1 MVEEFYGKI
10 SRSGSNLSD
19 SLEDKLT
26 GDFFGTLRYM
36 DFCDGL
42 QPVLCGALRKS
53 EKQQAESKAAI
64 QLIENVN
71 CTNIKDEEHIKFWPK
86 HDLGELDVLLEFD
99 NCYIGIEVK
108 FQSGLSS
115 DDQLIR
121 EANILC
127 DLPKDKK
134 KILLFIAKHESC
146 ISVYRKYKKDISKQ
160 GVHFVFASWE
170 DILQSMKDILN
181 GGKGSKYTF
190 GQKLMICDLVR
201 LLTRKDFDTF
211 LSMTNGISDRPDQPI
226 EKKGYFML
234 DDKNHKDD
242 TMNYKNAAF
251 VVFMTYKNVGKLREA
266 IKSESENEDCEYTF
280 IKNQNKNKEKGY
292 EYPAAGMVNDFW
304 WLFSKEANSGSGGT
318 SLYAINIFLTDTN
331 EDAPSE
337 PIFRVLRY
345 ISPNAISKK
354 LTGKKLV
361 DAFDENADAE
371 RNTRDIVVDEIP
383 MTLHQRDIN
392 DSEKHAGLRG
402 CYYVD
407 LPLMSISEDD
417 IVHIFHIF
425 DELSKQSDIAY
436 SQQAT
441 NEE

>member
-42 QPVLCGALRKS
+42 QPILCGALRKS
-53 EKQQAESKAAI
+53 EKQQAESQAAI
-64 QLIENVN
+64 QLIGNAN

-181 GGKGSKYTF
+181 GGKGNNYTF
-190 GQKLMICDLVR
+190 GQKLMISDLIR
-201 LLTRKDFDTF
+201 LLTRKDFETF
-211 LSMTNGISDRPDQPI
+211 LSMTNGIADKLGQLI
-226 EKKGYFML
+226 EEEEYFME
-234 DDKNHKDD
+234 DRKNNKDYA
-242 TMNYKNAAF
+242 TNYKNAAF
-251 VVFMTYKNVGKLREA
+251 VVFMTYKNIEKLLKE
-266 IKSESENEDCEYTF
+266 IKSKSEEYGYAF
-280 IKNQNKNKEKGY
+280 IKKKE
-292 EYPAAGMVNDFW
+292 ETCAGIVDDI
-304 WLFSKEANSGSGGT
+304 WLTFSKEANTGSGAT
-318 SLYAINIFLTDTN
+318 SLYAVNIFLTNTN
-331 EDAPSE
+331 EKHPSE

-345 ISPNAISKK
+345 ISPNAISKNLTRRK
-354 LTGKKLV
+354 LAE
-361 DAFDENADAE
+361 AFDKNANAE
-371 RNTRDIVVDEIP
+371 RNACNIVVDGIS

-392 DSEKHAGLRG
+392 NPKDHAGLQR

-407 LPLMSISEDD
+407 LPLMSISNDD

>member
-19 SLEDKLT
+19 SSEDKLT
-26 GDFFGTLRYM
+26 GDLFGTLRYM

-42 QPVLCGALRKS
+42 QPILCGALRKS

-108 FQSGLSS
+108 YKSGLSS

-170 DILQSMKDILN
+170 DILQSMKDILH

-190 GQKLMICDLVR
+190 GQKLMISDLIR

-211 LSMTNGISDRPDQPI
+211 LSMTNGIADKLGQLI
-226 EKKGYFML
+226 EKEGYFML
-234 DDKNHKDD
+234 NHKDYA
-242 TMNYKNAAF
+242 TNYKNAAF
-251 VVFMTYKNVGKLREA
+251 VVFMTYKNVDKLLKD
-266 IKSESENEDCEYTF
+266 IKSESENEDCEYTS
-280 IKNQNKNKEKGY
+280 INRPEDMDNGI
-292 EYPAAGMVNDFW
+292 VVDI
-304 WLFSKEANSGSGGT
+304 WLTFSKEANIGSGDT
-318 SLYAINIFLTDTN
+318 SLYAVNIFLTNPN
-331 EDAPSE
+331 EEHPAD

-345 ISPNAISKK
+345 VSPITISKK
-354 LTGKKLV
+354 LPAKELAK
-361 DAFDENADAE
+361 AFDDKANAE
-371 RNTRDIVVDEIP
+371 RDTCDIVVDEIT

-392 DSEKHAGLRG
+392 NSKKHAGLQG

-407 LPLMSISEDD
+407 LPLMSISQDD
-417 IVHIFHIF
+417 IKRVFHIF

>member
-19 SLEDKLT
+19 NSEDKLT
-26 GDFFGTLRYM
+26 GDFFGALRYM

-42 QPVLCGALRKS
+42 QPILCGALRKS
-53 EKQQAESKAAI
+53 EKQQAESQAAI
-64 QLIENVN
+64 QLIGNVN
-71 CTNIKDEEHIKFWPK
+71 CTNISDEEHIKFWPK

-108 FQSGLSS
+108 FKSGLSS

-134 KILLFIAKHESC
+134 KILLFIAKHEAC
-146 ISVYRKYKKDISKQ
+146 LSVYRKHKNIISKD
-160 GVHFVFASWE
+160 VHFVFASWE
-170 DILQSMKDILN
+170 DILQSMKDILH

-201 LLTRKDFDTF
+201 LLTRKGFDTF

-226 EKKGYFML
+226 EKKGYFMV
-234 DDKNHKDD
+234 DNNKDY
-242 TMNYKNAAF
+242 TTNYKNAAF
-251 VVFMTYKNVGKLREA
+251 VVFMTYKNVDKLLKA

-280 IKNQNKNKEKGY
+280 INRPEDTDNGI
-292 EYPAAGMVNDFW
+292 VDDI
-304 WLFSKEANSGSGGT
+304 WLTFSKEANTGSGDT
-318 SLYAINIFLTDTN
+318 SLYAINIILTNTN
-331 EDAPSE
+331 EADPSD

-345 ISPNAISKK
+345 ISPIAISKK
-354 LTGKKLV
+354 LTEKELAE
-361 DAFDENADAE
+361 AFDDTANAE
-371 RNTRDIVVDEIP
+371 RDTCDIVVDEIA
-383 MTLHQRDIN
+383 MTLYQRDIN
-392 DSEKHAGLRG
+392 NSKKHAGLQG

-407 LPLMSISEDD
+407 LPLMSISKDD
-417 IVHIFHIF
+417 IKRVFHIF

>member
-19 SLEDKLT
+19 SSEDKLT

-42 QPVLCGALRKS
+42 QPILCGALRKS
-53 EKQQAESKAAI
+53 EKQQAESQAAI

-86 HDLGELDVLLEFD
+86 HDRGELDVLLEFD

-146 ISVYRKYKKDISKQ
+146 ISIYRKYKKDISKQ

-190 GQKLMICDLVR
+190 GQKLMIRDLVR

-211 LSMTNGISDRPDQPI
+211 LSMTNGIADKLGQLI
-226 EKKGYFML
+226 EKDVHVML
-234 DDKNHKDD
+234 NDKNYKDY
-242 TMNYKNAAF
+242 TTNYKNAAY
-251 VVFMTYKNVGKLREA
+251 VVFMTYKNVEKLREA
-266 IKSESENEDCEYTF
+266 IKSKSEEYGYVF
-280 IKNQNKNKEKGY
+280 IKGY
-292 EYPAAGMVNDFW
+292 EEKRAGIVDDI
-304 WLFSKEANSGSGGT
+304 WLTFSKEANTGSGDT
-318 SLYAINIFLTDTN
+318 SLYAVNIFLTNTN
-331 EDAPSE
+331 EKHPSD

-345 ISPNAISKK
+345 ISPNAISKN
-354 LTGKKLV
+354 LTRENLA
-361 DAFDENADAE
+361 DAFDKNADAE
-371 RNTRDIVVDEIP
+371 RDTCGIVVDEIP

-392 DSEKHAGLRG
+392 NPKDYAGLQG

-407 LPLMSISEDD
+407 LPLMSISNDD

>member
-42 QPVLCGALRKS
+42 QPILCGALRKS
-53 EKQQAESKAAI
+53 EKQQAESQDVI

-146 ISVYRKYKKDISKQ
+146 ISVYRKYKKDISKH

-190 GQKLMICDLVR
+190 GQKLMISDLMR
-201 LLTRKDFDTF
+201 LLIRKDFDTF
-211 LSMTNGISDRPDQPI
+211 LSMTNGIADKLGQLI
-226 EKKGYFML
+226 EEEEYFME
-234 DDKNHKDD
+234 DRKNNKDYA
-242 TMNYKNAAF
+242 TNYKNAAF
-251 VVFMTYKNVGKLREA
+251 VVFMTYKNVDKLLKA
-266 IKSESENEDCEYTF
+266 INSKSQECGYTF
-280 IKNQNKNKEKGY
+280 IKRHE
-292 EYPAAGMVNDFW
+292 ETCAGIVDDL
-304 WLFSKEANSGSGGT
+304 WLTFSKEANSGSGDT
-318 SLYAINIFLTDTN
+318 SLYAVNIFLTNTN
-331 EDAPSE
+331 EEHPSD
-337 PIFRVLRY
+337 PTFSVLRY
-345 ISPNAISKK
+345 VSSNAVSKN
-354 LTGKKLV
+354 LTGKELV
-361 DAFDENADAE
+361 KAIDENGDTE
-371 RNTRDIVVDEIP
+371 MDVCDIVVNGI
-383 MTLHQRDIN
+383 TRKLRRRGIN
-392 DSEKHAGLRG
+392 NTKKYSDLQC

-407 LPLMSISEDD
+407 LPLMRISKED
-417 IVHIFHIF
+417 IKWVFHIF
-425 DELSKQSDIAY
+425 DELSKQPKNVC
-436 SQQAT
+436 SQ
-441 NEE
+441 

>member
-26 GDFFGTLRYM
+26 GDFFGALRYM

-42 QPVLCGALRKS
+42 QPILCGALRKS
-53 EKQQAESKAAI
+53 EKQQAESQAAI
-64 QLIENVN
+64 QLIGNVN
-71 CTNIKDEEHIKFWPK
+71 CTNISDEEHIKFWPK

-108 FQSGLSS
+108 FKSGLSS

-134 KILLFIAKHESC
+134 KILLFIAKHEAC
-146 ISVYRKYKKDISKQ
+146 LSVYRKHKNIISKD
-160 GVHFVFASWE
+160 VHFVFASWE
-170 DILQSMKDILN
+170 DILQSMKDILH
-181 GGKGSKYTF
+181 GGKRSKYTF

-201 LLTRKDFDTF
+201 LLTRKGFDTF

-226 EKKGYFML
+226 EKKGYFMV
-234 DDKNHKDD
+234 DNNKDY
-242 TMNYKNAAF
+242 TTNYKNAAF
-251 VVFMTYKNVGKLREA
+251 VVFMTYKNVDKLLKA

-280 IKNQNKNKEKGY
+280 INRPEDTDNCI
-292 EYPAAGMVNDFW
+292 VDDI
-304 WLFSKEANSGSGGT
+304 WLTFSKEANTGSGDT
-318 SLYAINIFLTDTN
+318 SLYAINIILTNTN
-331 EDAPSE
+331 EADPSD

-345 ISPNAISKK
+345 ISPIAISKK
-354 LTGKKLV
+354 LTEKELAE
-361 DAFDENADAE
+361 AFDDTANAE
-371 RNTRDIVVDEIP
+371 RDTCDIVVDEIA
-383 MTLHQRDIN
+383 MTLYQRDIN
-392 DSEKHAGLRG
+392 NSKKHAGLQG

-407 LPLMSISEDD
+407 LPLMSISKDD
-417 IVHIFHIF
+417 IKRVFHIF

>member
-42 QPVLCGALRKS
+42 QPILCGALCKS
-53 EKQQAESKAAI
+53 EKQQAESQAAI

-86 HDLGELDVLLEFD
+86 HALGELDVLLEFD

-146 ISVYRKYKKDISKQ
+146 ISIYRKYKKDISKQ

-190 GQKLMICDLVR
+190 GQKLMIRDLVR

-211 LSMTNGISDRPDQPI
+211 LSMTNGIADKLGQLI
-226 EKKGYFML
+226 EKDVHVML
-234 DDKNHKDD
+234 NDKNYKDY
-242 TMNYKNAAF
+242 TTNYKNAAY
-251 VVFMTYKNVGKLREA
+251 VVFMTYKNVEKLREA
-266 IKSESENEDCEYTF
+266 IKSKSEEYGYVF
-280 IKNQNKNKEKGY
+280 IKGY
-292 EYPAAGMVNDFW
+292 EEKRAGIVDDI
-304 WLFSKEANSGSGGT
+304 WLTFSKEANTGSGDT
-318 SLYAINIFLTDTN
+318 SLYAVNIFLTNTN
-331 EDAPSE
+331 EDDPSD

-345 ISPNAISKK
+345 ISPNAISKN
-354 LTGKKLV
+354 LTRENLA
-361 DAFDENADAE
+361 DAFDKNADAE
-371 RNTRDIVVDEIP
+371 RDTCGIVVDEIP

-392 DSEKHAGLRG
+392 NPKDYAGLQG

-407 LPLMSISEDD
+407 LPLMSISNDD

>member
-42 QPVLCGALRKS
+42 QPILCGALRKS
-53 EKQQAESKAAI
+53 EKQQAESQAAI

-127 DLPKDKK
+127 DLPKEKK

-170 DILQSMKDILN
+170 DILQSMKDILH
-181 GGKGSKYTF
+181 GGKRSKYTF

-201 LLTRKDFDTF
+201 LLTRKGFDTF

-251 VVFMTYKNVGKLREA
+251 VVFMTYKNVEKLREA
-266 IKSESENEDCEYTF
+266 IKSKSEEYGYVF
-280 IKNQNKNKEKGY
+280 IKGY
-292 EYPAAGMVNDFW
+292 EEKRAGIVDDI
-304 WLFSKEANSGSGGT
+304 WLTFSKEANTGSGDT
-318 SLYAINIFLTDTN
+318 SLYAVNIFLTNTN
-331 EDAPSE
+331 EKHPSD

-345 ISPNAISKK
+345 ISPNAISKN
-354 LTGKKLV
+354 LTGENLAE
-361 DAFDENADAE
+361 AFDDTANTE
-371 RNTRDIVVDEIP
+371 RNTRDIVVDEIA

-392 DSEKHAGLRG
+392 NSEKHAGLRG

-407 LPLMSISEDD
+407 LPLMSISNDD
-417 IVHIFHIF
+417 IKRVFHIF
-425 DELSKQSDIAY
+425 DELSKQS
-436 SQQAT
+436 
-441 NEE
+441 

>member
-42 QPVLCGALRKS
+42 QPILCGALRKS
-53 EKQQAESKAAI
+53 EKQQTESKAAI
-64 QLIENVN
+64 QLIGNVN
-71 CTNIKDEEHIKFWPK
+71 CTNIKNEEHIKFWPK
-86 HDLGELDVLLEFD
+86 HDRGELDVLLNFD
-99 NCYIGIEVK
+99 NCCIGIEVK
-108 FQSGLSS
+108 FKSGLSS

-170 DILQSMKDILN
+170 DILQSMKDILH
-181 GGKGSKYTF
+181 GGKGSNYTF
-190 GQKLMICDLVR
+190 GQKLMISDLIR
-201 LLTRKDFDTF
+201 LLTTKDFETF

-234 DDKNHKDD
+234 DDKNHKCD
-242 TMNYKNAAF
+242 TTNYRNAAY
-251 VVFMTYKNVGKLREA
+251 VVFMTYKNVEKLCEA
-266 IKSESENEDCEYTF
+266 IKSKSEEYGYAF
-280 IKNQNKNKEKGY
+280 IKKKE
-292 EYPAAGMVNDFW
+292 ETCAGIVDDI
-304 WLFSKEANSGSGGT
+304 WLTFSKEANTGSGDT
-318 SLYAINIFLTDTN
+318 SLYAVNIFLTNTN
-331 EDAPSE
+331 EKHPSE

-345 ISPNAISKK
+345 ISPNAISKNLTRRK
-354 LTGKKLV
+354 LAE
-361 DAFDENADAE
+361 AFDKNADAE
-371 RNTRDIVVDEIP
+371 RNACNIVVDGIS

-392 DSEKHAGLRG
+392 NPKDNAGLQH

-407 LPLMSISEDD
+407 LPLMSISKDD

-425 DELSKQSDIAY
+425 DELSKQS
-436 SQQAT
+436 
-441 NEE
+441 

>member
-19 SLEDKLT
+19 SSEDKLT

-42 QPVLCGALRKS
+42 QPILCGALRKS
-53 EKQQAESKAAI
+53 EKQQTESKAAI
-64 QLIENVN
+64 QLIENAN
-71 CTNIKDEEHIKFWPK
+71 CTNISDEEHIKFWPK

-108 FQSGLSS
+108 LQSGLSS

-127 DLPKDKK
+127 DLAKDKK

-146 ISVYRKYKKDISKQ
+146 ISVYRKYKNIIRKD
-160 GVHFVFASWE
+160 VHFVFASWE

-201 LLTRKDFDTF
+201 LLTRKNFETF
-211 LSMTNGISDRPDQPI
+211 LSMTNGIADKLGQLI
-226 EKKGYFML
+226 EKDVDVML
-234 DDKNHKDD
+234 NDKNYKDY
-242 TMNYKNAAF
+242 TTNYKNAAY
-251 VVFMTYKNVGKLREA
+251 VVFMTYKNVEKLLKE
-266 IKSESENEDCEYTF
+266 IKSKSKECGYVF
-280 IKNQNKNKEKGY
+280 IKGY
-292 EYPAAGMVNDFW
+292 EEKRAGIVDDI
-304 WLFSKEANSGSGGT
+304 WLTFSKEANTGSGDT
-318 SLYAINIFLTDTN
+318 SLYAVNIFLTNTN
-331 EDAPSE
+331 EKHPSD

-345 ISPNAISKK
+345 ISPNAISKN
-354 LTGKKLV
+354 LTRENLA
-361 DAFDENADAE
+361 DAFDDPANTE
-371 RNTRDIVVDEIP
+371 RNACDIVVDEIP

-392 DSEKHAGLRG
+392 NPKDYAGLQR

-407 LPLMSISEDD
+407 LPLMSISQDD
-417 IVHIFHIF
+417 IKRVFHIF

>member
-19 SLEDKLT
+19 SSEDKLT

-42 QPVLCGALRKS
+42 QPILCGALRKS
-53 EKQQAESKAAI
+53 EKQQAESQAAI
-64 QLIENVN
+64 QLIGNVN
-71 CTNIKDEEHIKFWPK
+71 CTNISDEEHIKFWPK

-108 FQSGLSS
+108 FKSGLSS

-160 GVHFVFASWE
+160 RVHFVFASWE
-170 DILQSMKDILN
+170 NILQSLKDILN

-190 GQKLMICDLVR
+190 GQKLMISDLIR

-211 LSMTNGISDRPDQPI
+211 LSMTNGISDRPDQSI

-234 DDKNHKDD
+234 NHKDYA
-242 TMNYKNAAF
+242 TNYKNAAF
-251 VVFMTYKNVGKLREA
+251 VVFMTYKNVQKLREA

-280 IKNQNKNKEKGY
+280 IKNPKKNKGKGY

-304 WLFSKEANSGSGGT
+304 WLFTKEANAGSGDT
-318 SLYAINIFLTDTN
+318 SLYAVNIFLTNTD
-331 EDAPSE
+331 EKHPSN

-354 LTGKKLV
+354 LTGKKLAE
-361 DAFDENADAE
+361 AFDENADAE
-371 RNTRDIVVDEIP
+371 RNARDIVVDEIP

-392 DSEKHAGLRG
+392 DSEKHAGLQG

>member
-19 SLEDKLT
+19 NLEDKLT

-42 QPVLCGALRKS
+42 QPILCGALRKS
-53 EKQQAESKAAI
+53 EKQQAESQDVI

-86 HDLGELDVLLEFD
+86 HDRGELDVLLEFD

-226 EKKGYFML
+226 EEKGYFMI
-234 DDKNHKDD
+234 DNNKDY
-242 TMNYKNAAF
+242 TTNYKNAAF
-251 VVFMTYKNVGKLREA
+251 VVFMTYKNVQKLRKA
-266 IKSESENEDCEYTF
+266 IKSESENENCEYTF
-280 IKNQNKNKEKGY
+280 IKKQNKNKEKEY
-292 EYPAAGMVNDFW
+292 EYSAAGIVNDFW
-304 WLFSKEANSGSGGT
+304 WLFSKEANTGSGDT
-318 SLYAINIFLTDTN
+318 SLYAINIILTNTD
-331 EDAPSE
+331 EDDPSE

-345 ISPNAISKK
+345 ISPNAISKN
-354 LTGKKLV
+354 LTGKKLA
-361 DAFDENADAE
+361 DAFDDPANAE
-371 RNTRDIVVDEIP
+371 RDTRDIVVDEIP

-392 DSEKHAGLRG
+392 NPKDYAGLQS

>member
-19 SLEDKLT
+19 NLEDKLT

-42 QPVLCGALRKS
+42 QPILCGALRKS
-53 EKQQAESKAAI
+53 EKQQEEAQDAI
-64 QLIENVN
+64 QLLENVN
-71 CTNIKDEEHIKFWPK
+71 CTNISDEEHIKFWPK

-99 NCYIGIEVK
+99 TCCIGIEVK
-108 FQSGLSS
+108 LNSGLSS

-121 EANILC
+121 EAEILC
-127 DLPKDKK
+127 DLAKDKE
-134 KILLFIAKHESC
+134 KILLFIAGHESC
-146 ISVYRKYKKDISKQ
+146 VSVYRAYKGVIRKD
-160 GVHFVFASWE
+160 VHFVFASWE

-190 GQKLMICDLVR
+190 GQKLMISDLVR
-201 LLTRKDFDTF
+201 LLTRKGFDTF

-234 DDKNHKDD
+234 DDKNHKND

-251 VVFMTYKNVGKLREA
+251 VVFMTYKNVEKLREA
-266 IKSESENEDCEYTF
+266 IKSESEKKGCEYTF
-280 IKNQNKNKEKGY
+280 IKNKNKHKEKGY
-292 EYPAAGMVNDFW
+292 EYPGAGIVTDFW
-304 WLFSKEANSGSGGT
+304 WLFRKEANSGSGDT
-318 SLYAINIFLTDTN
+318 SLYAVNIFLTNTN
-331 EDAPSE
+331 EADPSD

-345 ISPNAISKK
+345 TSSKAVSK
-354 LTGKKLV
+354 NLTGENLAE
-361 DAFDENADAE
+361 AFDKNADTE
-371 RNTRDIVVDEIP
+371 RNACDIVVNGIP

-392 DSEKHAGLRG
+392 DSKKHAGLQG

-407 LPLMSISEDD
+407 LPLMSISKED
-417 IVHIFHIF
+417 IKWVFHIF
-425 DELSKQSDIAY
+425 DELSKQSDIA
-436 SQQAT
+436 
-441 NEE
+441 

>member
-42 QPVLCGALRKS
+42 QPILCGALRKS

-64 QLIENVN
+64 QLIGNAN

-108 FQSGLSS
+108 FKSGLSS

-134 KILLFIAKHESC
+134 KILLFVAKHESC

-170 DILQSMKDILN
+170 DILQSMKDILH
-181 GGKGSKYTF
+181 GGKGSNYTF
-190 GQKLMICDLVR
+190 GQKLMIRDLVR
-201 LLTRKDFDTF
+201 LLTRKDFETF
-211 LSMTNGISDRPDQPI
+211 LSMTNGISDRPDQSI
-226 EKKGYFML
+226 EKKGYFMV
-234 DDKNHKDD
+234 DNNKDYA
-242 TMNYKNAAF
+242 TNYKNAAF
-251 VVFMTYKNVGKLREA
+251 VVFMTYKNVDKLLKD

-280 IKNQNKNKEKGY
+280 INKPEDTDNGI
-292 EYPAAGMVNDFW
+292 VVDI
-304 WLFSKEANSGSGGT
+304 WLTFSKEANIGSGDT
-318 SLYAINIFLTDTN
+318 SLYAVNIFLTNPN
-331 EDAPSE
+331 EAHPAD

-345 ISPNAISKK
+345 ISPIAISKK
-354 LTGKKLV
+354 LTAKKLAE
-361 DAFDENADAE
+361 AFDDTANAE
-371 RNTRDIVVDEIP
+371 RDTCDIVVDGMT

-392 DSEKHAGLRG
+392 NSEKHAGLRG

-407 LPLMSISEDD
+407 SPLMSISKDD
-417 IVHIFHIF
+417 IKRVFHIF

>member
-42 QPVLCGALRKS
+42 QPVLCGALCKW

-71 CTNIKDEEHIKFWPK
+71 CTNISDEEHIKFWPK

-127 DLPKDKK
+127 DLAKDKK

-146 ISVYRKYKKDISKQ
+146 LSVYCKYKDIISKD
-160 GVHFVFASWE
+160 VHFVFASWE

-201 LLTRKDFDTF
+201 LLTRKNFETF
-211 LSMTNGISDRPDQPI
+211 LSMTNGIADKLGQLI
-226 EKKGYFML
+226 EKDVDVML
-234 DDKNHKDD
+234 NDKNYKDY
-242 TMNYKNAAF
+242 TTNYKNAAY
-251 VVFMTYKNVGKLREA
+251 VVFMTYKNVEKLLKE
-266 IKSESENEDCEYTF
+266 IKSKSKECGYVF
-280 IKNQNKNKEKGY
+280 IKGY
-292 EYPAAGMVNDFW
+292 EEKRAGIVDDI
-304 WLFSKEANSGSGGT
+304 WLTFSKEANTGSGDT
-318 SLYAINIFLTDTN
+318 SLYAVNIFLTNTN
-331 EDAPSE
+331 EKHPSD

-345 ISPNAISKK
+345 ISPNAISKNLTRRK
-354 LTGKKLV
+354 LAN
-361 DAFDENADAE
+361 AFDKNANTE
-371 RNTRDIVVDEIP
+371 RNACDIVVDEIP

-392 DSEKHAGLRG
+392 NPKDYAGLQR

-407 LPLMSISEDD
+407 LPLMSISQDD
-417 IVHIFHIF
+417 IKRVFHIF

>member
-19 SLEDKLT
+19 NLEDKLT
-26 GDFFGTLRYM
+26 GDFFGTLRYLE
-36 DFCDGL
+36 FCDGL
-42 QPVLCGALRKS
+42 QPILCGALRIS
-53 EKQQAESKAAI
+53 EKQQETSQTAI

-71 CTNIKDEEHIKFWPK
+71 CTNIRDEEHIKFWPK
-86 HDLGELDVLLEFD
+86 HALGELDVLLEFD

-108 FQSGLSS
+108 FKSGLSS

-146 ISVYRKYKKDISKQ
+146 LSIYRKYKKDMSKH

-170 DILQSMKDILN
+170 DILQSMKDILH
-181 GGKGSKYTF
+181 GGKGSNYTF
-190 GQKLMICDLVR
+190 GQKLMISDLVR
-201 LLTRKDFDTF
+201 LLTRKDLDTF
-211 LSMTNGISDRPDQPI
+211 LSMTNGIADKLGQLIEKERYFMSDR
-226 EKKGYFML
+226 
-234 DDKNHKDD
+234 KNNKDY
-242 TMNYKNAAF
+242 TTNYKNAAF
-251 VVFMTYKNVGKLREA
+251 VVFMTYKNVEKLLKE
-266 IKSESENEDCEYTF
+266 IESKSKECGYVF
-280 IKNQNKNKEKGY
+280 IKWYEEKC
-292 EYPAAGMVNDFW
+292 AGIVDDI
-304 WLFSKEANSGSGGT
+304 WLTFSKEANTGSGDT
-318 SLYAINIFLTDTN
+318 SLYAVNIFLTNTN
-331 EDAPSE
+331 EDDPSD

-345 ISPNAISKK
+345 ISPNAISKN
-354 LTGKKLV
+354 LTREKLV
-361 DAFDENADAE
+361 DTFDKNANAE
-371 RNTRDIVVDEIP
+371 RDTCDIVVDEIT

-392 DSEKHAGLRG
+392 NSKKHAGLQG

-407 LPLMSISEDD
+407 LPLMSISQDD
-417 IVHIFHIF
+417 IKRVFHIF

>member
-42 QPVLCGALRKS
+42 QPILCGALCKS
-53 EKQQAESKAAI
+53 EKQQAESQAAI

-86 HDLGELDVLLEFD
+86 HDRGELDVLLEFD

-160 GVHFVFASWE
+160 RVHFVFASWE
-170 DILQSMKDILN
+170 NILQSLKDILN

-190 GQKLMICDLVR
+190 GQKLMISDLIR

-211 LSMTNGISDRPDQPI
+211 LSMTNGISDRPDQSI

-234 DDKNHKDD
+234 NHKDYA
-242 TMNYKNAAF
+242 TNYKNAAF
-251 VVFMTYKNVGKLREA
+251 VVFMTYKNVQKLREA

-280 IKNQNKNKEKGY
+280 IKNPKKNKGKGY

-304 WLFSKEANSGSGGT
+304 WLFTKEANAGSGDT
-318 SLYAINIFLTDTN
+318 SLYAVNIFLTNTD
-331 EDAPSE
+331 EKHPSN

-354 LTGKKLV
+354 LTGKKLAE
-361 DAFDENADAE
+361 AFDENADAE
-371 RNTRDIVVDEIP
+371 RNARDIVVDEIP

-392 DSEKHAGLRG
+392 DSEKHAGLQG